1 MDPTPVD
8 RVTTIRSKE
17 PPNCDDPHNGA
28 IDERELEAVCN
39 AEPDHAAAIA
49 FLIDNESAAEAEA
62 DGIADTGNADME
74 NADLNELVEAV
85 DPSNFIID
93 SPSTIAICPPLMMH
107 PRQAPVL
114 ILREGVT
121 TRAAAVLA
129 SIEKAPDT
137 GDRVSVK
144 RRANDAM
151 RSARVL
157 PFGDVKQSRY
167 S

>member
-1 MDPTPVD
+1 MDSTPVD
-8 RVTTIRSKE
+8 RVTTIWSKE
-17 PPNCDDPHNGA
+17 PPNHSDNDA
-28 IDERELEAVCN
+28 IDERDLEAVCN

-49 FLIDNESAAEAEA
+49 FLIDNEEA
-62 DGIADTGNADME
+62 DGVVDTENAHMQ

-85 DPSNFIID
+85 DPSKFIID
-93 SPSTIAICPPLMMH
+93 SPSTFKMTAICRPLMMH
-107 PRQAPVL
+107 PRQAPML
-114 ILREGVT
+114 LLREGVT

-144 RRANDAM
+144 RRANDTR

-157 PFGDVKQSRY
+157 RFGDVKQSRY